1 MKNKIVIS
9 VIIPTYNRAA
19 TLSKTIDSFIA
30 QDFKEWEMLV
40 VDDHSTDKTK
50 EVVEEYRQRDTRIQ
64 YLLNERTK
72 GAQGAR
78 NTGIHH
84 AQAEWIV
91 LFDSDDY
98 AHPDLLRKLVP
109 YMDDDAD
116 VVSCNLNAVYTE
128 ANHIEVMEGGGKGNI
143 ERLLMTHQKYVY
155 FDVGAI
161 RKSKLM
167 EIGLL
172 DENCPAYQEFDT
184 HLRLS
189 AISRYKWVN
198 EALVDWFVGGRD
210 TITSKKM
217 MNRNARCYVVWHNRK
232 RWRKIAYSALIHEA
246 LSLFAHSS
254 LHARWLL
261 IKAAPEM
268 LVIWPAVYINIAIRK
283 INKVL
288 KIKIPQ
294 I

>member
-19 TLSKTIDSFIA
+19 TIGRTIESFIA
-30 QDFKEWEMLV
+30 QVFKDWEMIV
-40 VDDHSTDKTK
+40 VDDHSTDNTK
-50 EVVEEYRQRDTRIQ
+50 EVIEDYHKRDGRIN
-64 YLLNERTK
+64 YMLNERKK

-78 NTGIHH
+78 NTGIQH

-98 AHPDLLRKLVP
+98 AHSDLLSKLVTFI
-109 YMDDDAD
+109 DDNAD

-128 ANHIEVMEGGGKGNI
+128 ANHIEVMEGGGNGNI

-167 EIGLL
+167 DIGLL
-172 DENCPAYQEFDT
+172 DEKCPAYQEFDT

-189 AISRYKWVN
+189 AICRYKWVN
-198 EALVDWFVGGRD
+198 EALVDWFVGGKD
-210 TITSKKM
+210 TITSKIL

-232 RWRKIAYSALIHEA
+232 RWRKLAYSALVHEA

-261 IKAAPEM
+261 IKAVPEM
-268 LVIWPAVYINIAIRK
+268 LVIWPAVYINIIIRK

-288 KIKIPQ
+288 KRDLPQ

>member
-1 MKNKIVIS
+1 MKHKITIS

-19 TLSKTIDSFIA
+19 TISRTIDSFIA
-30 QDFKEWEMLV
+30 QDYKDWELLV
-40 VDDHSTDKTK
+40 VDDHSTDNTK
-50 EVVEEYRQRDTRIQ
+50 EVVEEYRQRDVRIQ
-64 YLLNERTK
+64 YLLNERKK

-78 NTGIHH
+78 NTGIQH

-98 AHPDLLRKLVP
+98 AHPDLLSKLVP
-109 YMDDDAD
+109 SIDDHAD

-128 ANHIEVMEGGGKGNI
+128 TNQSEVMEGGGNGNI
-143 ERLLMTHQKYVY
+143 ERLMMTRQKYVY

-161 RKSKLM
+161 RKSKLV

-172 DENCPAYQEFDT
+172 DENCPAFQEFDT

-189 AISRYKWVN
+189 AICTYKWVN
-198 EALVDWFVGGRD
+198 EALADWFVGGKD
-210 TITSKKM
+210 TITAKKL

-232 RWRKIAYSALIHEA
+232 RWRKLEYGALIHEA
-246 LSLFAHSS
+246 ISLFAHSS
-254 LHARWLL
+254 LHARWLI
-261 IKAAPEM
+261 IKAVPEM

-283 INKVL
+283 MNKLL
-288 KIKIPQ
+288 KINIPQ